1 MPIEICSEEK
11 NQHIIL
17 QHGEATLKVF
27 YFGATVTSWT
37 YKGVERLFT
46 SSKAITTGPKAIRG
60 GIPIVFPQ
68 FGPDALPGYAKL
80 PQHGFA
86 RLVAWDFQGVV
97 VDNLEK
103 TEISFTLKNGP
114 WIPEGQR
121 DIWGHDFRLIYTIT
135 LQQNTLKTNLSVQ
148 NTGASAFKFTTLLHT
163 YFKLDNVD
171 ALRIKGLCGYK
182 FKEFKED
189 RSEDRDA
196 VTIGSEVD
204 RVYAHAKTPAITL
217 ENTVLSNALVL
228 CKSDS
233 FKDVVVW
240 NPWAENAKKMAD
252 FGDEEYKEMV
262 CVEVGAVVDPIIL
275 EAGLKWEAHQ
285 VLVAL

>member
-1 MPIEICSEEK
+1 MEMPLSRFS
-11 NQHIIL
+11 
-17 QHGEATLKVF
+17 TLVSQQRLNASQLNVLP
-27 YFGATVTSWT
+27 GANITSWT
-37 YKGVERLFT
+37 YQGEERLFT

-68 FGPDALPGYAKL
+68 FGPDALPGYSKL

-86 RLVAWDFQGVV
+86 RLVCWDFAGVT

-103 TEISFTLKNGP
+103 TEINFTLKNGP
-114 WIPEGQR
+114 WIPESQR
-121 DIWGHDFRLIYTIT
+121 EIWNHDFKLVYSIA

-148 NTGASAFKFTTLLHT
+148 NTGTSAFSFTTLLHT
-163 YFKLDNVD
+163 YFKVDSID

-182 FKEFKED
+182 YKEFKED
-189 RSEDRDA
+189 ASEDRA
-196 VTIGSEVD
+196 AISIASEVD
-204 RVYAHAKTPAITL
+204 RVYANAKTPAITL
-217 ENTVLSNALVL
+217 ENSVSSKSLVL
-228 CKSDS
+228 TKSDN

-240 NPWAENAKKMAD
+240 NPWIENAKKMAD
-252 FGDEEYKEMV
+252 FGDEEYRNMV

-275 EAGLKWEAHQ
+275 DAGQSWQAHQ